1 MLAEITNYFQMTE
14 LVATSGQ
21 PSKEQ
26 FGDIAEAGFD
36 AVVNLAMTTGDNALL
51 DEGSIVAGLG
61 MTYIHIPVPWE
72 APTRDHLNQ
81 YLSVMKALEPR
92 RVWVHCVV
100 NARVSAFNYHYLKNR
115 LELTEAS
122 CRSPLLEQWEPQM
135 EEQWKSFLAIPRED
149 MTALDAA

>member
-1 MLAEITNYFQMTE
+1 MLGDITNYFQMTE

-21 PSKEQ
+21 PTKEQ
-26 FGDIAEAGFD
+26 FAEIAEAGFD
-36 AVVNLAMTTGDNALL
+36 AVVNLAMTTGENALL
-51 DEGSIVAGLG
+51 DEGSVIAGLG

-72 APTRDHLNQ
+72 APTTDHLNQ
-81 YLSVMKALEPR
+81 YLSVMKALEPK

-115 LELTEAS
+115 VELTEKS
-122 CRSPLLEQWEPQM
+122 CRSPLLEKWEPQM
-135 EEQWKSFLAIPRED
+135 EDQWKAFLAISRKE